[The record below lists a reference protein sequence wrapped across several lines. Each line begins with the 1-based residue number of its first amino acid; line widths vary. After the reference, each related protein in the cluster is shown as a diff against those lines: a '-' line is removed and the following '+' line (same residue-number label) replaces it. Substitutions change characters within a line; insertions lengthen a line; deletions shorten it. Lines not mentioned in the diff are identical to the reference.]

1 MFDMLQKYNNAVS
14 KPKQIQY
21 TGCKTIYFLR
31 LYLMVDRN
39 NQVQCRVLNKN
50 IAVRESLISQGKI
63 KYGKLKWN
71 PINLLTYCSW
81 QPAVY
86 YTQTSRTQD
95 RFVLQNQKE
104 KTCGHTET
112 YMDTQSEMTVT
123 DLLLYTVVLV
133 ASVRAIPL

>member
-63 KYGKLKWN
+63 KYGKLK
-71 PINLLTYCSW
+71 
-81 QPAVY
+81 
-86 YTQTSRTQD
+86 
-95 RFVLQNQKE
+95 
-104 KTCGHTET
+104 
-112 YMDTQSEMTVT
+112 
-123 DLLLYTVVLV
+123 
-133 ASVRAIPL
+133 